1 MTDPTETVSFVSA
14 QAQLRVMRKQKH
26 CFPWDQWLSVYRFVL
41 QECVGTLMNLL
52 AECVSAMNKEDIKS
66 YQSNLFTLFLEALD
80 FRAHHDQEAS
90 VKYFRT
96 MWRLIVEIK
105 SKAQHSFRQKKNY
118 FLLCL
123 TQCICLCACLLAW
136 LPVYLPVCVSVCL
149 PFCLFVGLP
158 VYLPVC
164 LSVFLRSYLLPQ
176 VNSFMSV

>member
-1 MTDPTETVSFVSA
+1 MTDPTETVSFVSP
-14 QAQLRVMRKQKH
+14 QAQLREMRKQKH

-105 SKAQHSFRQKKNY
+105 SKVYLSV
-118 FLLCL
+118 CL
-123 TQCICLCACLLAW
+123 PACLAACLPSCLC
-136 LPVYLPVCVSVCL
+136 VCL
-149 PFCLFVGLP
+149 PFCLFVGLH

-164 LSVFLRSYLLPQ
+164 LSVCLS
-176 VNSFMSV
+176 S

>member
-1 MTDPTETVSFVSA
+1 MTDPTETVSFVSP

-26 CFPWDQWLSVYRFVL
+26 CFSWYQWLSVYRFVL

-80 FRAHHDQEAS
+80 FRAHIDQEAS

-105 SKAQHSFRQKKNY
+105 SKVYLSV
-118 FLLCL
+118 CL
-123 TQCICLCACLLAW
+123 PACLAACLPSCLC
-136 LPVYLPVCVSVCL
+136 VCL
-149 PFCLFVGLP
+149 PFCLFVGLH

-164 LSVFLRSYLLPQ
+164 LSVCLS
-176 VNSFMSV
+176 S